1 MTKITKITKIFTRTF
16 LLVVLL
22 MMTSLSWGQ
31 SIWTNTI
38 DGTNPSETNP
48 FTDGDVKN
56 ANITVSGI
64 GMTGLQSNAGNNTYN
79 AKNFPTSS
87 NINTGSY
94 FSFTLTPNTTYAIN
108 FASLV
113 FSRQKSSTGPVTW
126 AVRSSID
133 NYAVNIGSTFTPGTS
148 SGIETIDLSNTSFQ
162 NITSAVTFR
171 IYGWDADTANGTGRI
186 SDFTFNGTVTGGT
199 VITAP
204 LATDATNIT
213 ATGFTANWNTV
224 TGATGYRLD
233 VSTDS
238 NFTSILEDYDGIA
251 VSGLSQMVTSGI
263 LPGTAYY
270 YRVRAEFS
278 EQTSVNSNTI
288 STILPCGTIVL
299 PVAAAQAFCISGT
312 VSQLTAIGTSLKW
325 YAAATGGDLL
335 EATTV
340 LTTGNYYVSQTL
352 NNCESARTEV
362 AVAINMTTAPTA
374 APIAICQ
381 SGTVANLTATGE
393 NLKWYVAATGGEVLE
408 ATTVLTTGNY
418 YVSQTLNNCESAR
431 TEVAVTIN
439 MTSAPSATPIALCQS
454 GTVASLTATGENL
467 KWYAAATGGD
477 MLEAT
482 TILATGNYYV
492 SQTLNNCESARTEV
506 AVTINMTTAPT
517 AAPIAICQAGTVAS
531 LTATGENLKWYA
543 AATGGDMLEAT
554 TVLTTG
560 NYYVSQTL
568 NNCESTRTEVA
579 VTLNMTTAPTA
590 SPIAICQAGT
600 VANLT
605 ATGENLKWYAAA
617 TGGEV
622 LEATT
627 VLTTGNYYVSQTL
640 NNCESTRT
648 EVAVNI
654 INLQTPDVAALQDF
668 TAGQTIA
675 DLSPSGENV
684 RWYAEASLTTVL
696 PLTTLLT
703 DESIYYVVQFEGTC
717 TSDALSVTVN
727 EVLSNNAFNIKGL
740 KYYPNPVKDLLNISY
755 TESLTSLTVYNSL
768 GQTVISKNVNTVMT
782 QLDMSSLSSGMYTV
796 TVTSGGK
803 SAIIKVIR

>member
-1 MTKITKITKIFTRTF
+1 MTKITKIFTRTF

-126 AVRSSID
+126 AIRSSID
-133 NYAVNIGSTFTPGTS
+133 NYAANIGSTFTPGTS

-204 LATDATNIT
+204 LATDASNIT

-288 STILPCGTIVL
+288 STILPCGAIAL

-325 YAAATGGDLL
+325 YAAATGG
-335 EATTV
+335 
-340 LTTGNYYVSQTL
+340 
-352 NNCESARTEV
+352 
-362 AVAINMTTAPTA
+362 
-374 APIAICQ
+374 
-381 SGTVANLTATGE
+381 
-393 NLKWYVAATGGEVLE
+393 EVLE
-408 ATTVLTTGNY
+408 ATTILT
-418 YVSQTLNNCESAR
+418 
-431 TEVAVTIN
+431 
-439 MTSAPSATPIALCQS
+439 
-454 GTVASLTATGENL
+454 
-467 KWYAAATGGD
+467 
-477 MLEAT
+477 
-482 TILATGNYYV
+482 TGNYYV

-543 AATGGDMLEAT
+543 AATGGEVLEAT
-554 TVLTTG
+554 TVLTTGNYYVSQTLNNCESARTEVAVTINMTSAPSATPIAICQSGTVASLTATGENLKWYAAATGGDMLEATTILATG

-675 DLSPSGENV
+675 DLNPSGENV

-740 KYYPNPVKDLLNISY
+740 KYYPNPVKDVLNISY

-768 GQTVISKNVNTVMT
+768 GQTVISKNVNTLTT

-796 TVTSGGK
+796 SVTSGGK
-803 SAIIKVIR
+803 YAIIKVIR

>member
-1 MTKITKITKIFTRTF
+1 MTKITKIFTRTF

-126 AVRSSID
+126 AIRSSID
-133 NYAVNIGSTFTPGTS
+133 NYAANIGSTFTPGTS

-204 LATDATNIT
+204 LATDASNIT

-288 STILPCGTIVL
+288 STILPCGAIAL

-325 YAAATGGDLL
+325 YAAATGGEVL
-335 EATTV
+335 EATTI

-362 AVAINMTTAPTA
+362 AVTINMTTAPTA

-381 SGTVANLTATGE
+381 AGTVASLTATGE
-393 NLKWYVAATGGEVLE
+393 NLKWYAAATGGEVLE

-439 MTSAPSATPIALCQS
+439 MTSAPSATPIAICQS

-675 DLSPSGENV
+675 DLNPSGENV

-740 KYYPNPVKDLLNISY
+740 KYYPNPVKDVLNISY

-768 GQTVISKNVNTVMT
+768 GQTVISKNVNTLTT

-796 TVTSGGK
+796 SVTSGGK
-803 SAIIKVIR
+803 YAIIKVIR

>member
-1 MTKITKITKIFTRTF
+1 MTILNLTQINQKQMTKITKITKIFTRTF

-418 YVSQTLNNCESAR
+418 YVSQTLNNCES
-431 TEVAVTIN
+431 
-439 MTSAPSATPIALCQS
+439 
-454 GTVASLTATGENL
+454 
-467 KWYAAATGGD
+467 
-477 MLEAT
+477 
-482 TILATGNYYV
+482 
-492 SQTLNNCESARTEV
+492 
-506 AVTINMTTAPT
+506 
-517 AAPIAICQAGTVAS
+517 
-531 LTATGENLKWYA
+531 
-543 AATGGDMLEAT
+543 
-554 TVLTTG
+554 
-560 NYYVSQTL
+560 
-568 NNCESTRTEVA
+568 
-579 VTLNMTTAPTA
+579 
-590 SPIAICQAGT
+590 
-600 VANLT
+600 
-605 ATGENLKWYAAA
+605 
-617 TGGEV
+617 
-622 LEATT
+622 
-627 VLTTGNYYVSQTL
+627 
-640 NNCESTRT
+640 TRT